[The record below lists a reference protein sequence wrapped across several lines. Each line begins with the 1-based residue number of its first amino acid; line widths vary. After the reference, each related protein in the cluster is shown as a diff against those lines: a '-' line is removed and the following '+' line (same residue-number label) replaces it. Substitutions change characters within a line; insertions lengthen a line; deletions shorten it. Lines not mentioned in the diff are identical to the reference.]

1 MRTLV
6 GKVMSLLPGF
16 VITFV
21 LSSTFNFM
29 SPVTVHGDFGFQGN
43 KSVSA
48 STFSPCV
55 RTGCHDLRFLIVEF

>member
-1 MRTLV
+1 M
-6 GKVMSLLPGF
+6 MSLLFNVLPGF